1 MTTEEIKENLKIDI
15 KIRNRTE
22 LYIYLRS
29 IYINQE
35 FKKGISLQKIANS
48 LDLKNHSTIINI
60 IKKTKVYKLDP
71 LFMFIEKAYKTKDAS
86 YIKEYKN
93 HQIERRKEQ
102 IKIDGLNYY
111 MKKKIVDEDNKEF
124 VYKKPEHFKKPHI
137 LEVAKNLR
145 NINTDLNNKVYTT
158 WNNED
163 FKKYYK
169 LCQN

>member
-1 MTTEEIKENLKIDI
+1 MTPEEIKENLKIDI
-15 KIRNRTE
+15 KIKNRTE

-35 FKKGISLQKIANS
+35 FKKGISLQKIADS

-124 VYKKPEHFKKPHI
+124 VYKKPNHFKRPHI

-145 NINTDLNNKVYTT
+145 NKNIYLNDKVYNNWT
-158 WNNED
+158 NED
-163 FKKYYK
+163 FKTYE
-169 LCQN
+169 QIIQA